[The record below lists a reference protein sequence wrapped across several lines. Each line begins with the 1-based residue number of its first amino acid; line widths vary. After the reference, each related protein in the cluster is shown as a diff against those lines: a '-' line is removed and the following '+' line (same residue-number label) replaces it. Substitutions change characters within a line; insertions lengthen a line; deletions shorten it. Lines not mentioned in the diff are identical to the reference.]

1 MHKITAPMVGLVF
14 GLIASGL
21 TVATSAPSS
30 ARASTETKPS
40 TSDTKRLIRH
50 ALRTLPACPT
60 EDSTDCAWRAGRD
73 GNGTGRT
80 FVSIGGVRYYL
91 DTATVR
97 K

>member
-21 TVATSAPSS
+21 TVATSAPSTS
-30 ARASTETKPS
+30 SPAETKPS
-40 TSDTKRLIRH
+40 TADTKRLIRH